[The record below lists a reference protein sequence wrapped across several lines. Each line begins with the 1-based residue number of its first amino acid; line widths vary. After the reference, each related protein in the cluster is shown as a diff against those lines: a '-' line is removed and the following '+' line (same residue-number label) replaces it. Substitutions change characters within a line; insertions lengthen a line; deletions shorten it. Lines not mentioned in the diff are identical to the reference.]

1 MPSLWRPSPVAP
13 AGDGLVPAC
22 ASHAPE
28 ATAPERLDCLLVQ
41 ASKRDAT
48 RCVASGTGMS
58 RAGCPSRTNI
68 YSERV
73 TFVLKALGPR
83 SYDWAGLRTS
93 RGLIPRALRRSHQS
107 HMRRSHCRIT
117 RRPTHVIPCSSDSSA
132 HASDPGARSP
142 NHLSRH
148 GRAQGLHHHRCV
160 CPAWQRRPPDW
171 KGSPT
176 SCRG

>member
-93 RGLIPRALRRSHQS
+93 RGLIPRALDGVTRATCDGTTVASHG
-107 HMRRSHCRIT
+107 
-117 RRPTHVIPCSSDSSA
+117 D
-132 HASDPGARSP
+132 
-142 NHLSRH
+142 
-148 GRAQGLHHHRCV
+148 
-160 CPAWQRRPPDW
+160 
-171 KGSPT
+171 
-176 SCRG
+176 